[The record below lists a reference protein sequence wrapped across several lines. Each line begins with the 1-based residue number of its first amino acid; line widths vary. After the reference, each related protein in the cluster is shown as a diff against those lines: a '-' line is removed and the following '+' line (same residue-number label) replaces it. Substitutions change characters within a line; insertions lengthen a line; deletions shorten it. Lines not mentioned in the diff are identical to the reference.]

1 MSERDTKIELNTRN
15 WSEQSRR
22 SLAAE
27 FAGTHYQDQPLRCR
41 RCDREFV
48 FTAAQQRQA
57 FEVRKAYIWQH
68 PILCAACLQQRIAL
82 TGELR
87 RLQRQWRAQRATF
100 KRDIAALRRWREL
113 LRQLPFYGCR
123 RDVAQI
129 AMMERL
135 LDADDRREAGLG

>member
-1 MSERDTKIELNTRN
+1 MSKPPLKVALNTAN
-15 WSEQSRR
+15 WSTQSRR

-27 FAGTHYQDQPLRCR
+27 FAGTHYQDQPARCR
-41 RCDREFV
+41 RCDGEFV

-57 FEVRKAYIWQH
+57 FEVRKAYIWQQRT
-68 PILCAACLQQRIAL
+68 LCAACWQQRLAL

-87 RLQRQWRAQRATF
+87 RLQRQWRAQRASL

-123 RDVAQI
+123 QDVAQI
-129 AMMERL
+129 AMLERL
-135 LDADDRREAGLG
+135 LAADDRR

>member
-1 MSERDTKIELNTRN
+1 MSGRATKVELDTRN
-15 WSEQSRR
+15 GSAPSRR

-27 FAGTHYQDQPLRCR
+27 FAGAHYQDLPLRCR
-41 RCDREFV
+41 RCDSGFV

-57 FEVRKAYIWQH
+57 FEVRKAYIWQQR
-68 PILCAACLQQRIAL
+68 ILCEKCWQQRLAL

-87 RLQRQWRAQRATF
+87 QLQSRWRAQRATL

-123 RDVAQI
+123 QDLAQI
-129 AMMERL
+129 AMLERL
-135 LDADDRREAGLG
+135 LDADDRREVVSG